1 MDAVCMGS
9 DFDGISEPTGIVDVS
24 EMGNIYAEL
33 TRRSLDVQRIAG
45 ENVLRVM
52 AANEANARH

>member
-1 MDAVCMGS
+1 MGS

-33 TRRSLDVQRIAG
+33 TRRSLDVPRIAG

-52 AANEANARH
+52 AANEANALH